1 MEHAGQVLSSPS
13 AVEEDIL
20 DVGDGSFL
28 ADPAVDSSVAFRVV
42 YLGALLVGVHELV
55 ARTEGAYGTG
65 EQFGSERQ
73 EAVADQ
79 HFGAK

>member
-1 MEHAGQVLSSPS
+1 MEHASQVLSSTS
-13 AVEEDIL
+13 AVEEDVL
-20 DVGDGSFL
+20 DVGDGALL

-55 ARTEGAYGTG
+55 ACTEGAYRTG
-65 EQFGSERQ
+65 EQFGSKRQ

-79 HFGAK
+79 HFRAK